1 MKIVVLLSFLLALS
15 FSFGQKSLKAYL
27 SEKQFYTP
35 QSGTYVEIQLQFAA
49 TSIEYLPVGNDLQGE
64 LEITQIIKKGDSIVT
79 FDKYSL
85 KSPLMVDSIV
95 EDFYDIK
102 RYALIPGAYKL
113 ELELKDAN
121 STKEG
126 IMAIKEFSVRNVTS
140 EVSISDIQPAE
151 VIRVSSDESNFY
163 KMGYEVIPR
172 ISNYY
177 PTELSQLPVYYE
189 IYNTDLQDDSSFIVS
204 QKIIDKNEVLDLSEY
219 QRYYRIGT
227 KEINALAKSIDIS
240 MLPQGSY
247 FLEVSVINRDNKTIA
262 IENFEFDRNNEELIN
277 EIAYEDIILDPGFNE
292 SILDD
297 SIRFYIA
304 SLIPISNPSEVKNI
318 IELLK
323 KDITVDEQRK
333 YFQAYWKKTSP
344 VNTYETW
351 LKYKQQVMLV
361 ERLYASNFQAGF
373 ETDRGR
379 VFLQYGQP
387 NSLQSRPNSP
397 SEYPY
402 EIWQYDKIGK
412 YSNKRFV
419 FYNPEMVN
427 NAYRLLH
434 SDMIGELQNNRW
446 RYMLNSRNSTNNNI
460 DDPTQGVNNHYG
472 GNSSVLYNNY

>member
-1 MKIVVLLSFLLALS
+1 MKFALLLVFLSMFSASFA
-15 FSFGQKSLKAYL
+15 QKSLKAYL

-35 QSGTYVEIQLQFAA
+35 ATGTYVEIQLQFAA
-49 TSIEYLPVGNDLQGE
+49 ASIQYLPIENDLQGE

-85 KSPLMVDSIV
+85 KSPLMKDSIV
-95 EDFYDIK
+95 EDFYDVK
-102 RYALIPGAYKL
+102 RYALTPGKYQL
-113 ELELKDAN
+113 ELELRDLN
-121 STKEG
+121 SKKEG
-126 IMAIKEFSVRNVTS
+126 IMAKKEISIREVTN
-140 EVSISDIQPAE
+140 EVSISDIQAAE
-151 VIRVSSDESNFY
+151 VIRVSSEESNFY

-177 PTELSQLPVYYE
+177 PTELTQMPLYYE
-189 IYNTDLQDDSSFIVS
+189 IYNTNLQDDSSFIVS
-204 QKIIDKNEVLDLSEY
+204 QKIIDQNEVLDLIEY
-219 QRYYRIGT
+219 QRYYRIGS
-227 KEINALAKSIDIS
+227 KEINALAKSVDIS

-247 FLEVSVINRDNKTIA
+247 LLEVSVINRDNKVIA

-277 EIAYEDIILDPGFNE
+277 EIAFQDVILDPGFNE
-292 SILDD
+292 SIKDD

-318 IELLK
+318 ISLLK
-323 KDITVDEQRK
+323 KDVSVEDQRK
-333 YFQAYWKKTSP
+333 YFQAFWKKSSP
-344 VNTYETW
+344 TNTYSEW
-351 LKYKQQVMLV
+351 LKYKRNVMLV
-361 ERLYASNFQAGF
+361 EKLYASNFQAGF

-387 NSLQSRPNSP
+387 NSIIERPSSP

-402 EIWQYDKIGK
+402 EVWQYDKIGK

-427 NAYRLLH
+427 NTYRLLH
-434 SDMIGELQNNRW
+434 SDMIGELQNYRW
-446 RYMLNSRNSTNNNI
+446 QYYLNSRNSTNPNL